1 MRCDDEGEGEGK
13 RAGGDSGAHEV
24 VPLRRGGPTRPP
36 GSVQDS
42 RVAEDEEVLRVQL
55 GLLKQEHR
63 DMDAA
68 IDALQRQ
75 GGDPFT
81 IKRLKT
87 QKLRLKDRIARIED
101 ELNPDIIA

>member
-1 MRCDDEGEGEGK
+1 MSGDDEQGGEAGEKGL
-13 RAGGDSGAHEV
+13 HEV
-24 VPLRRGGPTRPP
+24 VPLRRAADEQ
-36 GSVQDS
+36 SH
-42 RVAEDEEVLRVQL
+42 VAGEEEALRVQL
-55 GLLKQEHR
+55 QLLKQEHR

-87 QKLRLKDRIARIED
+87 QKLRLKDRIARIDD

>member
-1 MRCDDEGEGEGK
+1 MQSH
-13 RAGGDSGAHEV
+13 GDSDDGRIGDDTGAHEV
-24 VPLRRGGPTRPP
+24 VPLRRGPP
-36 GSVQDS
+36 AHPPEPPQDS
-42 RVAEDEEVLRVQL
+42 RVAEDEEALRVQL

-87 QKLRLKDRIARIED
+87 QKLRIKDKIARIED

>member
-1 MRCDDEGEGEGK
+1 MRGDDEQGE
-13 RAGGDSGAHEV
+13 AGPDKGLHEV
-24 VPLRRGGPTRPP
+24 VPLRRPNREQ
-36 GSVQDS
+36 SH
-42 RVAEDEEVLRVQL
+42 VAAEEEALRVQL

-63 DMDAA
+63 DMDTA

-87 QKLRLKDRIARIED
+87 TKLRLKDRIARIED

>member
-1 MRCDDEGEGEGK
+1 MRGEDQPEDGT
-13 RAGGDSGAHEV
+13 GAEDGPHEV
-24 VPLRRGGPTRPP
+24 IPLRPRTPKD
-36 GSVQDS
+36 DS
-42 RVAEDEEVLRVQL
+42 RVAEEEEALRVQL